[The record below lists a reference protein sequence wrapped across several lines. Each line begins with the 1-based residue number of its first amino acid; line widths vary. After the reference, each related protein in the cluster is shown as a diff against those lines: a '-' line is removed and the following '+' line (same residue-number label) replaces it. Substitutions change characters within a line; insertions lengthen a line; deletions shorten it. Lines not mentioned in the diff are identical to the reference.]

1 MRDTCGLN
9 ALCRPV
15 LHRAQCACPDCYA
28 GDPAV
33 GCAPDPSSCV
43 QRAGDGPVVASR
55 CAADA
60 DCPPSRACSP
70 VDGACR
76 DPCDGLSCEPPR
88 ACVVRNHRARCAC
101 KYGFAVSEL
110 GELSCAPAEREC
122 RADADCAPHLRCTG
136 QGRCL
141 SPCDGG
147 VAGGPCPAD
156 KRCLVLDHRAVC
168 VCADNCA
175 PTASMCLRDAG
186 CPEHEACVNFACVD
200 PCANV
205 TCPADAPCGVDG
217 HRAVCKFC
225 PAGYSADSKSG
236 CLKGKCTK
244 KNTQQRHAVLPIYI
258 HIKLSISSRVAVVG
272 GGGSCVVR
280 IIVPQTT
287 VVVIRIFVDRP
298 LVRCHSLLGPK
309 FLTVLDQNIDKN
321 RYTTT
326 CILRSKSIFEQVN
339 CIAPSIYTFCIII
352 VVRQSPSII

>member
-1 MRDTCGLN
+1 MVECADDGQCTNEKTCIDGRCVDACSVRDTCGLN

-33 GCAPDPSSCV
+33 GCAPDPGSCV
-43 QRAGDGPVVASR
+43 QRAGDGPTAASR

-60 DCPPSRACSP
+60 DCPSSRACSP

-136 QGRCL
+136 QGRCQ

-147 VAGGPCPAD
+147 AGGAGGPCPAD

-205 TCPADAPCGVDG
+205 TCPADAPCGVEG

-244 KNTQQRHAVLPIYI
+244 KTQRHANAVAYIYLSTSSCATDGGVEEVVLCF
-258 HIKLSISSRVAVVG
+258 LR
-272 GGGSCVVR
+272 
-280 IIVPQTT
+280 QTW
-287 VVVIRIFVDRP
+287 
-298 LVRCHSLLGPK
+298 
-309 FLTVLDQNIDKN
+309 
-321 RYTTT
+321 
-326 CILRSKSIFEQVN
+326 
-339 CIAPSIYTFCIII
+339 
-352 VVRQSPSII
+352 